1 MELIITEKPSVARVI
16 AEVVGATERQNG
28 YLQGKGFL
36 VSWCVGHLIELA
48 LPEVYDAQYARW
60 RYADLPII
68 PEKWEYTVTAEAK
81 KQFDILKALMN
92 DPRVT
97 GIICATDAGR
107 EGELIFRLVYQ
118 TAQCRKSVRRLWI
131 SSMEE
136 SAIREGFRAMKPMS
150 AYDNL
155 YQAALCRAQA
165 DWLIGMNATRLYSLL
180 YGPTLHIGR
189 VITDTHNRI
198 GYIYKNALPAD
209 VTVPELNLTSIPSV
223 VHYDVEVTD
232 DPLVSRT
239 PLARLTENSKVTCL
253 GTMGEWTY
261 IEAEADKE
269 RFRGFVPSACLYET
283 VTELSEARQAML
295 GSWRLYAG
303 SSINASRITFREDGS
318 MTGRTQ
324 LESGREMEWSGTW
337 SIDFYDVR
345 RDRYLNESEFELT
358 LARGTAT
365 KQYGLRICRQVKEDG
380 SYQYSLVISDG
391 ARTSDMVVCE

>member
-1 MELIITEKPSVARVI
+1 MKRLITLILTLIMLYAIALADEPATTMIGAANVPSIPAGTLSASLVSFTSNQTYPVYSAPDSKSIRGAKSRARVS
-16 AEVVGATERQNG
+16 TNG
-28 YLQGKGFL
+28 WIQVFGSEGDWIL
-36 VSWCVGHLIELA
+36 V
-48 LPEVYDAQYARW
+48 Q
-60 RYADLPII
+60 
-68 PEKWEYTVTAEAK
+68 
-81 KQFDILKALMN
+81 
-92 DPRVT
+92 
-97 GIICATDAGR
+97 
-107 EGELIFRLVYQ
+107 
-118 TAQCRKSVRRLWI
+118 
-131 SSMEE
+131 
-136 SAIREGFRAMKPMS
+136 
-150 AYDNL
+150 
-155 YQAALCRAQA
+155 
-165 DWLIGMNATRLYSLL
+165 
-180 YGPTLHIGR
+180 
-189 VITDTHNRI
+189 
-198 GYIYKNALPAD
+198 
-209 VTVPELNLTSIPSV
+209 
-223 VHYDVEVTD
+223 YDVEVTD

-261 IEAEADKE
+261 IEVEADEE

-303 SSINASRITFREDGS
+303 SSINASRITFREDGT

-337 SIDFYDVR
+337 SIDFYDTR

-365 KQYGLRICRQVKEDG
+365 EQYGLRICRQVKEDG

>member
-1 MELIITEKPSVARVI
+1 MKRLITLILTLIMLYAIALADEPATTMIGAANVPSIPAGTLS
-16 AEVVGATERQNG
+16 AS
-28 YLQGKGFL
+28 L
-36 VSWCVGHLIELA
+36 VSFTSNQTY
-48 LPEVYDAQYARW
+48 PVYSAPDS
-60 RYADLPII
+60 
-68 PEKWEYTVTAEAK
+68 
-81 KQFDILKALMN
+81 
-92 DPRVT
+92 
-97 GIICATDAGR
+97 
-107 EGELIFRLVYQ
+107 
-118 TAQCRKSVRRLWI
+118 KSVRGAKDRARVSTNGWI
-131 SSMEE
+131 QVFGSE
-136 SAIREGFRAMKPMS
+136 SDWILVQ
-150 AYDNL
+150 YD
-155 YQAALCRAQA
+155 
-165 DWLIGMNATRLYSLL
+165 
-180 YGPTLHIGR
+180 
-189 VITDTHNRI
+189 ITDTHNRI

-232 DPLVSRT
+232 DPLVSRM

-358 LARGTAT
+358 RSSTVCASAVRS
-365 KQYGLRICRQVKEDG
+365 RRM
-380 SYQYSLVISDG
+380 
-391 ARTSDMVVCE
+391 ARTSIRW

>member
-1 MELIITEKPSVARVI
+1 MKKLLTLILTLIMLYAIALADEPATMMIDTANAPSIPAGTLTASLVSFTSNQTYPVYSAPDSRSIRGAKGRARVS
-16 AEVVGATERQNG
+16 TNG
-28 YLQGKGFL
+28 WIQVFGSEGDWIL
-36 VSWCVGHLIELA
+36 VQ
-48 LPEVYDAQYARW
+48 YD
-60 RYADLPII
+60 
-68 PEKWEYTVTAEAK
+68 
-81 KQFDILKALMN
+81 
-92 DPRVT
+92 
-97 GIICATDAGR
+97 
-107 EGELIFRLVYQ
+107 
-118 TAQCRKSVRRLWI
+118 
-131 SSMEE
+131 
-136 SAIREGFRAMKPMS
+136 
-150 AYDNL
+150 
-155 YQAALCRAQA
+155 
-165 DWLIGMNATRLYSLL
+165 
-180 YGPTLHIGR
+180 
-189 VITDTHNRI
+189 ITDTHNRI

-209 VTVPELNLTSIPSV
+209 VTVPELNLTSIASV

-283 VTELSEARQAML
+283 VTELSEARQVML

-303 SSINASRITFREDGS
+303 SSINASRITFREDGT

-324 LESGREMEWSGTW
+324 LESGREMEWSSTW
-337 SIDFYDVR
+337 SIDFYDTR

-365 KQYGLRICRQVKEDG
+365 EQYGLRICRQVKEDS